1 MGLERLR
8 IALLR
13 GFDIPG
19 GEMRDDA
26 LDWVK
31 EQEDRQ
37 ERRQHV
43 ILVAT
48 IVAAVGAW
56 IAALMARSSRSVV
69 IVRSRRK
76 GSEQSWRRRLPLSS
90 CIWNDLANAGSSSP
104 IIRKRAIGEPFFV
117 SIFRRLTSNKS
128 SALCPSC
135 GKQCR

>member
-1 MGLERLR
+1 MGLERVR

-13 GFDIPG
+13 GFDMPG

-37 ERRQHV
+37 EHRQHV

-56 IAALMARSSRSVV
+56 IAALMLLSR
-69 IVRSRRK
+69 
-76 GSEQSWRRRLPLSS
+76 L
-90 CIWNDLANAGSSSP
+90 
-104 IIRKRAIGEPFFV
+104 F
-117 SIFRRLTSNKS
+117 
-128 SALCPSC
+128 
-135 GKQCR
+135 

>member
-1 MGLERLR
+1 MIDPDNRVRFELMGLERLR

-19 GEMRDDA
+19 GQMRDDA

-56 IAALMARSSRSVV
+56 IAALMLLSR
-69 IVRSRRK
+69 
-76 GSEQSWRRRLPLSS
+76 L
-90 CIWNDLANAGSSSP
+90 
-104 IIRKRAIGEPFFV
+104 F
-117 SIFRRLTSNKS
+117 
-128 SALCPSC
+128 
-135 GKQCR
+135 

>member
-37 ERRQHV
+37 ERRQNV

-56 IAALMARSSRSVV
+56 IAALMLLSR
-69 IVRSRRK
+69 
-76 GSEQSWRRRLPLSS
+76 L
-90 CIWNDLANAGSSSP
+90 
-104 IIRKRAIGEPFFV
+104 F
-117 SIFRRLTSNKS
+117 
-128 SALCPSC
+128 
-135 GKQCR
+135 

>member
-37 ERRQHV
+37 ERRQHI
-43 ILVAT
+43 ILVTT
-48 IVAAVGAW
+48 IVAAIGAW
-56 IAALMARSSRSVV
+56 IAALMLLSR
-69 IVRSRRK
+69 
-76 GSEQSWRRRLPLSS
+76 L
-90 CIWNDLANAGSSSP
+90 
-104 IIRKRAIGEPFFV
+104 F
-117 SIFRRLTSNKS
+117 
-128 SALCPSC
+128 
-135 GKQCR
+135 

>member
-56 IAALMARSSRSVV
+56 IAALMLLSRS
-69 IVRSRRK
+69 
-76 GSEQSWRRRLPLSS
+76 
-90 CIWNDLANAGSSSP
+90 
-104 IIRKRAIGEPFFV
+104 F
-117 SIFRRLTSNKS
+117 
-128 SALCPSC
+128 
-135 GKQCR
+135 